1 MKLHSKKLALQG
13 QNRRNSYWKKIVL
26 RFYNDGF
33 IAFFI
38 ILTNLFSRDKHLLS
52 PMAIVLDLFIS
63 RSINLYQKYIYY
75 VQYLFSL
82 KANRQKI
89 PCINRLPLASRYI
102 INSSFVTSISSIC
115 KAVQLIRRLHRNT
128 LSCHYSVV

>member
-13 QNRRNSYWKKIVL
+13 QNRRISYWKKIVPV

-38 ILTNLFSRDKHLLS
+38 ILTKLFSRDKHLLS
-52 PMAIVLDLFIS
+52 SMAIVLDLFIS
-63 RSINLYQKYIYY
+63 RSINLYQKYIYE
-75 VQYLFSL
+75 VQCLFSL

-102 INSSFVTSISSIC
+102 IDSSFVTSISSSC
-115 KAVQLIRRLHRNT
+115 KAVQLIRRLDRNT
-128 LSCHYSVV
+128 LA

>member
-13 QNRRNSYWKKIVL
+13 QNRRISYWKKIVL

-38 ILTNLFSRDKHLLS
+38 ILTKLFSRDKHLLPS
-52 PMAIVLDLFIS
+52 MAIVLDLFIS
-63 RSINLYQKYIYY
+63 RSINLY
-75 VQYLFSL
+75 VQCLFSL

-89 PCINRLPLASRYI
+89 LCINRLPLASRYI
-102 INSSFVTSISSIC
+102 IDSSFVTSISSSC
-115 KAVQLIRRLHRNT
+115 KAVQLIRRLDRNT

>member
-13 QNRRNSYWKKIVL
+13 QNHRNSYWKKIVL

-52 PMAIVLDLFIS
+52 SMAIVLDLFIS
-63 RSINLYQKYIYY
+63 RSINLYQKYIY
-75 VQYLFSL
+75 
-82 KANRQKI
+82 
-89 PCINRLPLASRYI
+89 
-102 INSSFVTSISSIC
+102 
-115 KAVQLIRRLHRNT
+115 
-128 LSCHYSVV
+128 

>member
-38 ILTNLFSRDKHLLS
+38 IFTKLFSRDKHLLPS
-52 PMAIVLDLFIS
+52 MAIVLDLFIS
-63 RSINLYQKYIYY
+63 RSINLYQKYIY
-75 VQYLFSL
+75 
-82 KANRQKI
+82 
-89 PCINRLPLASRYI
+89 
-102 INSSFVTSISSIC
+102 
-115 KAVQLIRRLHRNT
+115 
-128 LSCHYSVV
+128 

>member
-13 QNRRNSYWKKIVL
+13 QNRRIFYWKEIVL

-52 PMAIVLDLFIS
+52 SMAKVLDLFIS
-63 RSINLYQKYIYY
+63 RSINLYQKYIY
-75 VQYLFSL
+75 
-82 KANRQKI
+82 
-89 PCINRLPLASRYI
+89 
-102 INSSFVTSISSIC
+102 
-115 KAVQLIRRLHRNT
+115 
-128 LSCHYSVV
+128 

>member
-38 ILTNLFSRDKHLLS
+38 ILTNLFSRDKYLLS
-52 PMAIVLDLFIS
+52 SMAIVLDLFIS
-63 RSINLYQKYIYY
+63 RSMNLYQKYIY
-75 VQYLFSL
+75 
-82 KANRQKI
+82 
-89 PCINRLPLASRYI
+89 
-102 INSSFVTSISSIC
+102 
-115 KAVQLIRRLHRNT
+115 
-128 LSCHYSVV
+128 

>member
-38 ILTNLFSRDKHLLS
+38 ILTKLFSRDKHLLS
-52 PMAIVLDLFIS
+52 SMAIVFRFIHFTLHQPLS
-63 RSINLYQKYIYY
+63 KIY
-75 VQYLFSL
+75 L
-82 KANRQKI
+82 
-89 PCINRLPLASRYI
+89 
-102 INSSFVTSISSIC
+102 
-115 KAVQLIRRLHRNT
+115 
-128 LSCHYSVV
+128 LSTVFI

>member
-13 QNRRNSYWKKIVL
+13 QNRCNFYWKKIVL

-52 PMAIVLDLFIS
+52 SMAIVLDLFIS
-63 RSINLYQKYIYY
+63 RSINLYQKYIY
-75 VQYLFSL
+75 
-82 KANRQKI
+82 
-89 PCINRLPLASRYI
+89 
-102 INSSFVTSISSIC
+102 
-115 KAVQLIRRLHRNT
+115 
-128 LSCHYSVV
+128 

>member
-52 PMAIVLDLFIS
+52 PVAIVLDLFIS
-63 RSINLYQKYIYY
+63 RSINLYQKYIY
-75 VQYLFSL
+75 
-82 KANRQKI
+82 
-89 PCINRLPLASRYI
+89 
-102 INSSFVTSISSIC
+102 
-115 KAVQLIRRLHRNT
+115 
-128 LSCHYSVV
+128 

>member
-52 PMAIVLDLFIS
+52 SMAIVLDLFIS
-63 RSINLYQKYIYY
+63 RSINLYQKYIY
-75 VQYLFSL
+75 
-82 KANRQKI
+82 
-89 PCINRLPLASRYI
+89 
-102 INSSFVTSISSIC
+102 
-115 KAVQLIRRLHRNT
+115 
-128 LSCHYSVV
+128 

>member
-13 QNRRNSYWKKIVL
+13 QNRRISYWKKIVL

-52 PMAIVLDLFIS
+52 SMAIVLDLFIS
-63 RSINLYQKYIYY
+63 RSINLYQKYIY
-75 VQYLFSL
+75 
-82 KANRQKI
+82 
-89 PCINRLPLASRYI
+89 
-102 INSSFVTSISSIC
+102 
-115 KAVQLIRRLHRNT
+115 
-128 LSCHYSVV
+128 